1 MCRQVGL
8 ILGRKRRRFP
18 EPDILLDI
26 FTELLFR
33 SEAGGP
39 HATGLAILRR
49 DGRHVLLKRPLP
61 AHQFIDQPAFFAA
74 LARFDGQATAI
85 LGHNRWP
92 TCGSEQNHRN
102 NHPLRAGR
110 VIGTHNGIITNA
122 DALFRA
128 YGLRRRA
135 EVDSEL
141 LVRLADLAVGAD
153 GAIEPAAFLRLVEP
167 CRGQISAILAAV
179 GAPGRVVVLK
189 GNKPLDFRY
198 SRRHRAVA
206 YATDAAVLD
215 DALAT
220 SYRGGHDW
228 LPLAVAPMTMLV
240 FDQDDLFHPAA
251 YRLQFLANAVPFV
264 AITAGIT
271 P

>member
-8 ILGRKRRRFP
+8 ILGRKQRRFP

-141 LVRLADLAVGAD
+141 LVRLADLAVGTD

-167 CRGQISAILAAV
+167 CRGQISAVLAAV
-179 GAPGRVVVLK
+179 GAPGQVVVLK

-215 DALAT
+215 DALAA
-220 SYRGGHDW
+220 SYRGSHDW
-228 LPLAVAPMTMLV
+228 LPLVVEPMTLLV
-240 FDQDDLFHPAA
+240 FAQDDLFHPAA
-251 YRLQFLANAVPFV
+251 YRLQFVVREVLLTSPP
-264 AITAGIT
+264 GGPT